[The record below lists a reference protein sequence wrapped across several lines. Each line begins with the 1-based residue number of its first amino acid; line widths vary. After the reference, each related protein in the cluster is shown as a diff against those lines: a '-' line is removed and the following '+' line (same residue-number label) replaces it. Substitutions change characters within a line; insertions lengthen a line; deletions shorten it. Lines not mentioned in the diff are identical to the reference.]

1 MYRKLRPPA
10 LNTEGILGIIAISS
24 FLVMLVLSYRI
35 AMGFGSFIC
44 FVAFI
49 ISLIVTL
56 RTGNKYF
63 IPQLSGQFFAS
74 ILLMM
79 IATMEVKPYAAFFI
93 PVAGLMGI
101 SFTLM
106 LIFIFQRRLKWR
118 TRETLELAAQ
128 PVSEKTNGLTNR
140 PLQAGKVDYTIE
152 ELHGFASFIKKNL
165 IAIPV
170 TESERVV
177 FILNIPFTRLLSF
190 NNKYT
195 DRTYVSFDY
204 SGNVTVT
211 ISQDDYFMYRDQW
224 AFDQLCSSL
233 GNLFIDFM
241 EQYRNGS
248 SALIIHRM
256 NALNLNIITEG

>member
-1 MYRKLRPPA
+1 M
-10 LNTEGILGIIAISS
+10 NTEGILGIIAISS
-24 FLVMLVLSYRI
+24 FLVMLVLSYRV
-35 AMGFGSFIC
+35 AMGFGAVIC
-44 FVAFI
+44 FTAFI
-49 ISLIVTL
+49 ISLIVAL

-63 IPQLSGQFFAS
+63 IPQLLGQFFAS

-79 IATMEVKPYAAFFI
+79 IATVEIKPNAHFFI
-93 PVAGLMGI
+93 PLAGLMGI

-128 PVSEKTNGLTNR
+128 PVSDRTNGLTQR
-140 PLQAGKVDYTIE
+140 PMQAGKVDYTTA
-152 ELHGFASFIKKNL
+152 ELHGFAAFIKKNL

-170 TESERVV
+170 IEAERVV
-177 FILNIPFTRLLSF
+177 FILNIPFTRLLSY
-190 NNKYT
+190 NNKYA

-204 SGNVTVT
+204 EGNVTVN
-211 ISQDDYFMYRDQW
+211 ISQDDYYLYRDQW

-241 EQYRNGS
+241 EHYKNGS
-248 SALIIHRM
+248 EVLIIHRM